1 MKKKIII
8 FITIMFLILSLI
20 FLVDIN
26 DSKYNEKNIKLIKK
40 NTTITSIEYLNYY
53 DNYYLVLDKE
63 YLYLINNTYKII
75 SKIDRK
81 ILYENKDNY
90 DIIYKD
96 EQIMYFNDISK
107 NNKLIYEYYDIY
119 NYKLIKSIT
128 VG

>member
-1 MKKKIII
+1 
-8 FITIMFLILSLI
+8 MFLILSLI

-96 EQIMYFNDISK
+96 EQIMYFDDISK

>member
-1 MKKKIII
+1 
-8 FITIMFLILSLI
+8 MFLILSLI

-128 VG
+128 VGWLYGR